1 MALKLDHL
9 TIAVSDRERS
19 RAHYDKLLP
28 LIGFAPTDGGNWADS
43 NGLYIQFVDARPGTS
58 AYERY
63 GAGLNHF
70 GFAMD
75 SPRAVEDLRERL
87 IAAGIDCQPLQ
98 QLGGAVALFLPDPD
112 GLRAEFTFYPPGTPP
127 VG

>member
-1 MALKLDHL
+1 MALRLDHL
-9 TIAVSDRERS
+9 TICVSDWERS
-19 RAHYDKLLP
+19 ERHYSVLLP
-28 LIGFAPTDGGNWADS
+28 LIGFRRTPGGNWADE
-43 NGLYIQFVDARPGTS
+43 NGFHIQFVEARPGTS

-75 SPRAVEDLRERL
+75 SKDAVERLRGDLME
-87 IAAGIDCQPLQ
+87 AGIDCQPLQ

-112 GLRAEFTFYPPGTPP
+112 GLRAEFTYYPPDTPP
-127 VG
+127 VP

>member
-1 MALKLDHL
+1 MALRLDHL
-9 TIAVSDRERS
+9 TICFSDREKSER
-19 RAHYDKLLP
+19 HYGILLP
-28 LIGFAPTDGGNWADS
+28 RLGFQQTEHGNWFDE
-43 NGLYIQFVDARPGTS
+43 NGLYLQFVEARPGTS

-70 GFAMD
+70 GFAME
-75 SPRAVEDLRERL
+75 SPDAVEALRDDL

-98 QLGGAVALFLPDPD
+98 QLGGALALFLPDPD
-112 GLRAEFTFYPPGTPP
+112 GLRAEFTYYPPGTPP